1 MARKVLIISTIVFL
15 GVLTGCSGV
24 DSGRGQ
30 LVSSRSKG
38 KTIVNVAATT
48 ETDIVE
54 QVAVNRQAYH
64 KGLEELAEY
73 YRKTGNSMKLD
84 WARKELGALDAT
96 PQYNYIIEAGV
107 AGPELKASESIP
119 AADELYSQA
128 VAMEEKAGALVV
140 VKDDNLLRKALEK
153 YNLLIRKYPSSDK
166 IGDAAY
172 RAAGI
177 YVHFKDYTIAMLYLQ
192 RTYEWDP
199 ETPYPA
205 RFEVAYIFD
214 EYLHRRAEALDAY
227 QQAMKALRNEYEF
240 PVWRQYAEKR
250 IAELS
255 GSNQKIE

>member
-15 GVLTGCSGV
+15 GVLVGCSGV
-24 DSGRGQ
+24 DTGRGQ
-30 LVSSRSKG
+30 LISTKSKG
-38 KTIVNVAATT
+38 KTIVNVSSTA

-64 KGLEELAEY
+64 KGLEELVEY
-73 YRKTGNSMKLD
+73 YKKTGNNMKLE
-84 WARKELGALDAT
+84 WAQKELDSLDAI
-96 PQYNYIIEAGV
+96 PKYNYIIEAGV

-119 AADELYSQA
+119 AADELYAQA
-128 VAMEEKAGALVV
+128 VALEEKAGVLVV
-140 VKDDNLLRKALEK
+140 VKNEGLLRKALEK
-153 YNLLIRKYPSSDK
+153 YNQLIREYPSSDK
-166 IGDAAY
+166 IDDAAY

-199 ETPYPA
+199 ETPYPS
-205 RFEVAYIFD
+205 RFEVAYILD

-227 QQAMKALRNEYEF
+227 QQAMKNLRNEYEF
-240 PVWRQYAEKR
+240 PQWKKHAEKR

>member
-15 GVLTGCSGV
+15 GVLAGCGGP

-30 LVSSRSKG
+30 LITKSRS
-38 KTIVNVAATT
+38 KTIVNVSATT
-48 ETDIVE
+48 EADVIE
-54 QVAVNRQAYH
+54 QVAVNRQAYR
-64 KGLEELAEY
+64 KGLEELSEY
-73 YRKTGNSMKLD
+73 YRKTGDSMKQD
-84 WARKELGALDAT
+84 WVCKELGALDAI

-128 VAMEEKAGALVV
+128 VAIEEKAGSLLVV
-140 VKDDNLLRKALEK
+140 RDETLLRKALEK

-166 IGDAAY
+166 IDDAAY

-177 YVHFKDYTIAMLYLQ
+177 YVYFKDYTIAMLYLQ

-199 ETPYPA
+199 ETPYAA
-205 RFEVAYIFD
+205 RFEVAYILD

-227 QQAMKALRNEYEF
+227 QQAMKSLRNEYEF
-240 PVWRQYAEKR
+240 PRWQQYAKKR
-250 IAELS
+250 IAVLS
-255 GSNQKIE
+255 GSKEKIE